1 MARRYQFP
9 QRLDASVKQSKYDR
23 WLHWRAVAHVKR
35 DRRKGNR
42 TATVQSYKEAIHSA
56 VVGSDGRD
64 PYSGEKLDWSLI
76 GTYTNE
82 GAKHGGRE
90 YKARFALLPSVDH
103 VRDGLGPADF
113 MICSWRAND
122 AKSDLSYADFVAL
135 CRKVVQKAD
144 RRLL

>member
-1 MARRYQFP
+1 MARKYQFP
-9 QRLDASVKQSKYDR
+9 PTLGSTVDQSKYER

-42 TATVQSYKEAIHSA
+42 AATVREYKAAIHSA
-56 VVGSDGRD
+56 VVRSDGQD
-64 PYSGEKLDWSLI
+64 PYTQERLDWSLI

-82 GAKHGGRE
+82 EARRGSRK

-103 VRDGLGPADF
+103 VRDGLGPANF

-135 CRKVVQKAD
+135 CRKVVETAD
-144 RRLL
+144 HRRG